1 MWRPEIDFENG
12 FSSPTLTEKE
22 TKIMST
28 PSMTIPAANTR
39 TQSATDELPKTMRAI
54 VAYAPGDY
62 RLETVPVPRAG
73 ADDIIIKVEACGIC
87 AGDIKSYVGAES
99 FWGGNGQPPYIKAP
113 MIPGHEFVGHV
124 VELGE
129 NVARKG
135 EVKIGDRLISEQ
147 IVPCWEC
154 RFCKRG
160 EYWMCEKHD
169 VYGFQ
174 NNVNGGFA
182 EYMRYPKE
190 SINHQ
195 VPQDLPLEK
204 AILVEPFACSAW
216 CVKRADIQ
224 LDDVVV
230 LAGAGT
236 LGLGMVGCARLR
248 NPKKLVVLDT
258 RPERLELAK
267 KFGADIVMNPLEED
281 VVKIVKEMTGGYGCD
296 IYIEATGH
304 PNAVI
309 QGLQMI
315 RKLGRFVEFSVFSH
329 DVTVDWSIISD
340 RKQLDILGVHLGPYC
355 YPFVIDAIGDGRL
368 PTEGVVTH
376 RLPLEEYEKGFE
388 MMKKGEKSL
397 KILLEP

>member
-1 MWRPEIDFENG
+1 
-12 FSSPTLTEKE
+12 
-22 TKIMST
+22 MST
-28 PSMTIPAANTR
+28 ATMAAPASRPTA
-39 TQSATDELPKTMRAI
+39 QKVELPKTMRAV

-73 ADDIIIKVEACGIC
+73 SDDMIIKVEACGIC
-87 AGDIKSYVGAES
+87 AGDIKSFVGAES
-99 FWGGNGQPPYIKAP
+99 FWGGNGQPAYIKAP

-129 NVARKG
+129 NVATKG
-135 EVKIGDRLISEQ
+135 EFKLGDRVISEQ
-147 IVPCWEC
+147 IVPCWDC

-195 VPQDLPLEK
+195 VPQDLALEK
-204 AILVEPFACSAW
+204 AILVEPYACSAW
-216 CVKRADIQ
+216 CVKRAQIGW
-224 LDDVVV
+224 DDVVV

-236 LGLGMVGCARLR
+236 LGLGMVGAARLKG
-248 NPKKLVVLDT
+248 PKKLIVLDT
-258 RPERLELAK
+258 KPERLELALN
-267 KFGADIVMNPLEED
+267 FGADLVFNPLKDD

-296 IYIEATGH
+296 VYIEATGH
-304 PNAVI
+304 PSAVV

-340 RKQLDILGVHLGPYC
+340 RKQLDVLGVHLGPYC
-355 YPFVIDAIGDGRL
+355 YPFVIEAIENGKL
-368 PTEGVVTH
+368 PTKGVVTH
-376 RLPLEEYEKGFE
+376 QLPLEEYQAGLD

-397 KILLEP
+397 KILLIP